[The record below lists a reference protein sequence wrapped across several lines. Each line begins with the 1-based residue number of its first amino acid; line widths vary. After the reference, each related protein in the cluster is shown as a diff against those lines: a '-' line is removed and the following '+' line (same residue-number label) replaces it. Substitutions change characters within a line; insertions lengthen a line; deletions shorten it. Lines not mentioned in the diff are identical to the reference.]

1 MSSKD
6 RKDRDKEAEGVSVL
20 RIPGA
25 GIGSPADVRTA
36 ETTTQSSGGLTGGD
50 PQGGPQRTP
59 ERRAIDRA
67 RGVDAAVKR
76 GKDHDLVD
84 DPVRTPEDTD
94 ATPPHGDKLE
104 RGDER

>member
-6 RKDRDKEAEGVSVL
+6 RPKAAEGVTVL

-67 RGVDAAVKR
+67 KGGDPEVKR
-76 GKDHDLVD
+76 GKDPDLAD
-84 DPVRTPEDTD
+84 EPVRAPEEID
-94 ATPPHGDKLE
+94 ATPPHGDKLGRGE
-104 RGDER
+104 RR